1 MGSYSPHG
9 SCIDCKFLNN
19 NKCTWFKYFNNEEPK
34 NIPNKIFNKGCN
46 QYCDHPLLL
55 DVLRI
60 FK

>member
-1 MGSYSPHG
+1 M
-9 SCIDCKFLNN
+9 
-19 NKCTWFKYFNNEEPK
+19 WFKYFNNEEPK